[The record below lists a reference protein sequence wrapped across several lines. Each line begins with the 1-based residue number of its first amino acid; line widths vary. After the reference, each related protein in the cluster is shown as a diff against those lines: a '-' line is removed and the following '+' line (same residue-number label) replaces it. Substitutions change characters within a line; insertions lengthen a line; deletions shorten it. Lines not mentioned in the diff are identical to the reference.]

1 MSETTTLEI
10 FAPLETYFKILCES
24 RECDNFSGSDCQ
36 KLINIL
42 TETESSKPECTNNFI
57 NALKSFAYELK
68 KADTPISLYTIKGK
82 LKNIFL
88 LSKERDIDDIVN
100 NVDNATDLSGF
111 KMIQDNGEEKTY
123 KEILENIINS
133 NVKAD
138 NKTIFNIW
146 INESFP
152 IYEANRKYFNDK
164 IKPNLKDL
172 VPCQKRI
179 LNDYFEVKVGN
190 SSSNVSVE
198 DYISKMD
205 SDYSGKAAR
214 LNTKVEGERAKIVN
228 LLPESVKEA
237 FDKFLVSPSDVK
249 PDFVYK
255 NDCYAF
261 KPTTKEP
268 VKGGYEVPDTNAVLK
283 WFGKIAL
290 ELNARPKGPSYVPE
304 AEDKDPF
311 VDSDGVEYN
320 FPADFEVTKYQ
331 WGVDKSGKLYKKD
344 DKGMYNEYPK
354 SNLDADAK
362 SFQSKDG
369 NCGKL
374 CIFEDV
380 NECSKFFEKMI
391 KGDPLKIDELS
402 EIINNGD
409 FVKSYKALKENIVNV
424 NPLFVVG
431 TLKLFGFQKYTELTD
446 DGRKMVKMESF
457 SRWWNR
463 QNLDNKLAT
472 KLNIVS
478 PFPGYHSSQS
488 PQAPANLELFFKLLI
503 AFINNNEFVLNPR
516 DKTYMNRTGK
526 PRLNLYGESKPT
538 MMVDGKE
545 VLNPY
550 YKSTS
555 NSAKPESLSN
565 LIDLMKKNISYSS
578 RPVSMGMTEETLNLS
593 TLLGLMVGVTNGG
606 RISLSKMPRYSTGY
620 GYVVGG
626 SVDNVEDN
634 KEPYLL
640 PCGKDALSVYRK
652 GINALEQ
659 KGKTLDSKINNELLE
674 QIRQLCK
681 LEKSVSEQLTVLA
694 SYVKIINILK
704 DDKNQNVDYKLMNNA
719 IENYNSSSAK
729 LAEKSDL
736 TIISILKNLYENKE
750 PTSFYSD
757 L

>member
-1 MSETTTLEI
+1 MSETKTLEI
-10 FAPLETYFKILCES
+10 FTPLQTYFEILCES
-24 RECDNFSGSDCQ
+24 GKCDNFSGSDCQ
-36 KLINIL
+36 ELINIL
-42 TETESSKPECTNNFI
+42 TKTESSEPECVGNFI

-88 LSKERDIDDIVN
+88 KSEKRDILDIVN

-111 KMIQDNGEEKTY
+111 KMIQDNGEGITY

-133 NVKAD
+133 AVRAD
-138 NKTIFNIW
+138 NETIFNMW
-146 INESFP
+146 INKAFP
-152 IYEANRKYFNDK
+152 IYEANIQYFNDK

-205 SDYSGKAAR
+205 SDYSGEAAR

-237 FDKFLVSPSDVK
+237 FDKFLVSPFDVK

-255 NDCYAF
+255 NGCYVL

-268 VKGGYEVPDTNAVLK
+268 VKEEYKVPDTNAVLE
-283 WFGKIAL
+283 WFGKVAL

-304 AEDKDPF
+304 AEDKEPF
-311 VDSDGVEYN
+311 VDSDNVEYN

-344 DKGMYNEYPK
+344 DKGTFNEYPK
-354 SNLDADAK
+354 SSLDADAK

-446 DGRKMVKMESF
+446 DGRKMVKIESF

-463 QNLDNKLAT
+463 QNQDNKLSD
-472 KLNIVS
+472 KLKIET
-478 PFPGYHSSQS
+478 PFPGSHSSQS
-488 PQAPANLELFFKLLI
+488 PPAPANLELFFKLLI

-516 DKTYMNRTGK
+516 DKTIMNKTGK
-526 PRLNLYGESKPT
+526 PKLNLYGESKPT
-538 MMVDGKE
+538 MMVNGKE
-545 VLNPY
+545 VPNPY
-550 YKSTS
+550 YKSAS
-555 NSAKPESLSN
+555 NGAKPESLSN
-565 LIDLMKKNISYSS
+565 LVNLMKKNVSYSS
-578 RPVSMGMTEETLNLS
+578 RPVSMGMTEGTLNLS

-606 RISLSKMPRYSTGY
+606 KISLSKIPRYSTGH

-626 SVDNVEDN
+626 GVEDVKVPN
-634 KEPYLL
+634 LL
-640 PCGKDALSVYRK
+640 PCGADALFVYTE
-652 GINALEQ
+652 GIKALKQ
-659 KGKTLDSKINNELLE
+659 KGKTLNPKIDAELQD
-674 QIRQLCK
+674 QIKQLSK
-681 LEKSVSEQLTVLA
+681 LEDSVSEQLKVLA

-704 DDKNQNVDYKLMNNA
+704 DDKTQIIDNELMKDA
-719 IENYNSSSAK
+719 IKKYNSSSTK
-729 LAEKSDL
+729 LAEKSDS
-736 TIISILKNLYENKE
+736 TIMSILKNLDENTG
-750 PTSFYSD
+750 PSSFYSNV
-757 L
+757 